1 MFDDFPLLKKCIYL
15 NTAYVGLMSQSLYD
29 FRRKYDLD
37 YINKGDHVYMSKHQI
52 VNKARIS
59 ISKFF
64 GSKINQ
70 TFVSSNFS
78 SALRS
83 VLEYVPKNANFLI
96 LEEDYPSIL
105 NALKERSFN
114 YHKIPITADL
124 EHNIEKLVEEKKI
137 SVIALS
143 VVQWISGL
151 LIDIEFL
158 KKIKIKFPEIIIMGD
173 GTQFLG
179 GHLFNFQDSPFD
191 FIAASGYKWLVSGF
205 GNGLFMISNDFFDF
219 AKINESILLEKI
231 FDGHSDLL
239 GIESLNYSIQNL
251 QKKDFKFLINK
262 KNKTTSILKKSL
274 KELNLLD
281 DFSSKRKNHSSIF
294 NIKLNNRDFNFLINN
309 NVRCV
314 KRGNGVRVSVHFY
327 NSVEDIKSF
336 ISVLKQLN

>member
-1 MFDDFPLLKKCIYL
+1 
-15 NTAYVGLMSQSLYD
+15 
-29 FRRKYDLD
+29 
-37 YINKGDHVYMSKHQI
+37 
-52 VNKARIS
+52 
-59 ISKFF
+59 
-64 GSKINQ
+64 
-70 TFVSSNFS
+70 
-78 SALRS
+78 
-83 VLEYVPKNANFLI
+83 
-96 LEEDYPSIL
+96 
-105 NALKERSFN
+105 
-114 YHKIPITADL
+114 
-124 EHNIEKLVEEKKI
+124 
-137 SVIALS
+137 
-143 VVQWISGL
+143 
-151 LIDIEFL
+151 
-158 KKIKIKFPEIIIMGD
+158 MGD

-294 NIKLNNRDFNFLINN
+294 NIKLNEKDFKFLINN

-314 KRGNGVRVSVHFY
+314 KRGDGVRVSVHFY

>member
-1 MFDDFPLLKKCIYL
+1 
-15 NTAYVGLMSQSLYD
+15 
-29 FRRKYDLD
+29 
-37 YINKGDHVYMSKHQI
+37 MSKHQI

-70 TFVSSNFS
+70 TFVSSSFS

-124 EHNIEKLVEEKKI
+124 EHNIEKLIEEKKI

-158 KKIKIKFPEIIIMGD
+158 KKIKIKFPDIIIMGD

-239 GIESLNYSIQNL
+239 GIESLNYSIQ
-251 QKKDFKFLINK
+251 KFLLIMVLLLNK
-262 KNKTTSILKKSL
+262 GEGLKLSL
-274 KELNLLD
+274 QE
-281 DFSSKRKNHSSIF
+281 R
-294 NIKLNNRDFNFLINN
+294 
-309 NVRCV
+309 
-314 KRGNGVRVSVHFY
+314 
-327 NSVEDIKSF
+327 
-336 ISVLKQLN
+336 

>member
-15 NTAYVGLMSQSLYD
+15 NTAYVGLMSQGLYD

-37 YINKGDHVYMSKHQI
+37 YINKGDHVYMSKHKI

-64 GSKINQ
+64 GSKFNQ

-83 VLEYVPKNANFLI
+83 VLEYVPKNAKFLV

-105 NALKERSFN
+105 NSIKEHSFN
-114 YHKIPITADL
+114 YHQIPITHDL
-124 EHNIEKLVEEKKI
+124 EHNIEKLIKEKKI
-137 SVIALS
+137 DVIALS
-143 VVQWISGL
+143 LVQWISGL

-158 KKIKIKFPEIIIMGD
+158 KKIKLKFPEIIIIGD

-191 FIAASGYKWLVSGF
+191 FIAASGYKWLISGF
-205 GNGLFMISNDFFDF
+205 GNGLFMISDNFFDYT
-219 AKINESILLEKI
+219 KINESILLEKI

-239 GIESLNYSIQNL
+239 GIESLNYSIDNL
-251 QKKDFKFLINK
+251 QKKNFKLLIKK
-262 KNKTTSILKKSL
+262 KNETTAILKKSL
-274 KELNLLD
+274 KQLNLLD
-281 DFSSKRKNHSSIF
+281 DFSSRRENHSSIF
-294 NIKLNNRDFNFLINN
+294 NIKLNHKEFKFLINN
-309 NVRCV
+309 NIRCV

-327 NSVEDIKSF
+327 NSIEDIKNF
-336 ISVLKQLN
+336 IFLLKQLN

>member
-70 TFVSSNFS
+70 TFVSSSFS

-114 YHKIPITADL
+114 YHKIPFS
-124 EHNIEKLVEEKKI
+124 K
-137 SVIALS
+137 
-143 VVQWISGL
+143 
-151 LIDIEFL
+151 
-158 KKIKIKFPEIIIMGD
+158 
-173 GTQFLG
+173 
-179 GHLFNFQDSPFD
+179 
-191 FIAASGYKWLVSGF
+191 GYF
-205 GNGLFMISNDFFDF
+205 
-219 AKINESILLEKI
+219 
-231 FDGHSDLL
+231 
-239 GIESLNYSIQNL
+239 
-251 QKKDFKFLINK
+251 
-262 KNKTTSILKKSL
+262 
-274 KELNLLD
+274 
-281 DFSSKRKNHSSIF
+281 
-294 NIKLNNRDFNFLINN
+294 
-309 NVRCV
+309 
-314 KRGNGVRVSVHFY
+314 
-327 NSVEDIKSF
+327 
-336 ISVLKQLN
+336 